1 MSEYH
6 RRHLDDREV
15 QRRWLDPRISSVRV
29 ADVRAYLLHKDWK
42 PVAQDRPGLLVFQE
56 PEEVEGGPLYQ
67 WVPESER
74 GRDYTQ
80 RIYELIAAI
89 AEVEDRYAGDVLA
102 DILRLSVTPAP
113 TNGPVVSQGAE
124 IAAR

>member
-15 QRRWLDPRISSVRV
+15 QRRWLDPRISSVWV
-29 ADVRAYLLHKDWK
+29 ADIRAYLLHKNWK
-42 PVAQDRPGLLVFQE
+42 LVAPDRPGFLVFQE
-56 PEEVEGGPLYQ
+56 PAEVEGGPLYQ
-67 WVPESER
+67 CVPESER
-74 GRDYTQ
+74 GRDYTR

-102 DILRLSVTPAP
+102 DILRPSVTPTP
-113 TNGPVVSQGAE
+113 TNGPAVSKGAE